1 MLALFHIGPASCRE
15 EGLLGG
21 VADTVEASGQST
33 GSDLAVTNILWAL
46 HVPGW
51 VYWMN
56 SQQDA
61 WPCMNLP
68 KSLDSSISGK
78 HDQ

>member
-33 GSDLAVTNILWAL
+33 GSDLAEQTSF
-46 HVPGW
+46 G
-51 VYWMN
+51 
-56 SQQDA
+56 
-61 WPCMNLP
+61 PCMFQGGF
-68 KSLDSSISGK
+68 IG
-78 HDQ
+78 